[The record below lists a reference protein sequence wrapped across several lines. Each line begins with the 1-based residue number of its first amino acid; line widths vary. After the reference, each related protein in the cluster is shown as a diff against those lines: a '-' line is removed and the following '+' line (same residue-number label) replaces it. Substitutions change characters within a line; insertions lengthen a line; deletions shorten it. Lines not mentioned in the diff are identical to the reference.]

1 MKKLNRSV
9 VIGLI
14 LLVPAAVLVGLGVSG
29 FDVPPVFNN
38 PVVVMGGLLG
48 ALCVNLA
55 SVVRLQTERE
65 DGHIAAVTVRI
76 GAKPLNLAVV
86 AMGGLPLATLLGY
99 AFVENF
105 APR

>member
-1 MKKLNRSV
+1 MNKLNRSV

-14 LLVPAAVLVGLGVSG
+14 LLLPAAVLVSLGVSG

-48 ALCVNLA
+48 ALVVNLA
-55 SVVRLQTERE
+55 SVLRLQTERE
-65 DGHIAAVTVRI
+65 NGHVAAVTVRI
-76 GAKPLNLAVV
+76 WAKPLNLAVV
-86 AMGGLPLATLLGY
+86 AMSGLLLATLLGY

-105 APR
+105 RPR